1 MPDSKEK
8 QSNGKKKQPNA
19 FLKYSSM
26 ATQMA
31 LIIVVGALGG
41 KKLDEYLQNDT
52 PLFTGGLTILAVIL
66 AMYFAV
72 KDLLKG

>member
-1 MPDSKEK
+1 MAHSQEK
-8 QSNGKKKQPNA
+8 KSNGKKKQPNA

-26 ATQMA
+26 ASQMA
-31 LIIVVGALGG
+31 LIIVAGALGG
-41 KKLDEYLQNDT
+41 KELDEYLQNDK